1 MTITKILYKE
11 KKEIPENFETDLQY
25 LKYVKLLRQYFVI
38 KNDEERLQSKFNEI
52 IAQHQNLVQAGIIV
66 VGRRD

>member
-11 KKEIPENFETDLQY
+11 KNEIPENLEADPQY
-25 LKYVKLLRQYFVI
+25 LKYVKLLRQYFEI
-38 KNDEERLQSKFNEI
+38 RNDEGGLQSKFNEI

-66 VGRRD
+66 IERRD